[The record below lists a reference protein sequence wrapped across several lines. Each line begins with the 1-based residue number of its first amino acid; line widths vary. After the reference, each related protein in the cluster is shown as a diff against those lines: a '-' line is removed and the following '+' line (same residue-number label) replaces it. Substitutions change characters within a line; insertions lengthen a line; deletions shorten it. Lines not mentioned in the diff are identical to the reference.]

1 MAIIRSSG
9 LWEAAYAEAREFRTG
24 QRLLGLSACQQI
36 PDIGAVSTPTPLA
49 DTTLRKAII
58 LLSILAVGALLYF
71 AQDVFIPVAVA
82 LFLAMLLTPAVD
94 RLQRWRV
101 HRGLA
106 VAIILLVVFA
116 AAGAAINAVWTPA
129 TQWLARAPQTMR
141 QIDPRL
147 KPLREMFDRVD
158 DVAERAGRL
167 TQGGTAVTGK
177 PAIVTPVAGEST
189 ALSITKSFFEWMSIV
204 PFTLFFLLGGPPLLA
219 RMGASLSGNEASTKT
234 LRMTE
239 AIRQE
244 VGRYFGTIA
253 LINLGLGVATGLSM
267 FALGM
272 PNAIL
277 WGVMAGV
284 LNFIPYLGPITAC
297 FIFAGAAL
305 ITFPTLGQA
314 LAVPGVFIL
323 LHLIEGQLVQPLTVG
338 RRCEVNALVVLLGVW
353 FGFAFWGI
361 PGVLLATPVLVA
373 LKVAAQHHPSWR
385 VLGDFLSPSALWN
398 PILLKRRAA
407 AVPTKET
414 GADKPAPAA
423 IVTNRKSA

>member
-1 MAIIRSSG
+1 M
-9 LWEAAYAEAREFRTG
+9 
-24 QRLLGLSACQQI
+24 
-36 PDIGAVSTPTPLA
+36 STPTPLA

-82 LFLAMLLTPAVD
+82 LFLALLLTPAVD
-94 RLQRWRV
+94 RLQRWHV
-101 HRGLA
+101 KRGLA
-106 VAIILLVVFA
+106 VAIVLVVVFA
-116 AAGAAINAVWTPA
+116 AAAAAINTVWTPA
-129 TQWLARAPQTMR
+129 TEWLARAPQTMR
-141 QIDPRL
+141 KIDPRL
-147 KPLREMFDRVD
+147 KPLREMFDRFD

-167 TQGGTAVTGK
+167 TQGGSVVSGT
-177 PAIVTPVAGEST
+177 PAIVTPVGGEST
-189 ALSITKSFFEWMSIV
+189 AFSITKSFFEWLSII

-219 RMGASLSGNEASTKT
+219 RMGASLAGNEASTKT

-253 LINLGLGVATGLSM
+253 LINLGLGVATGLAM
-267 FALGM
+267 FVLGM

-284 LNFIPYLGPITAC
+284 LNFIPYLGPVTAC
-297 FIFAGAAL
+297 LVLAGAAL

-323 LHLIEGQLVQPLTVG
+323 LHFIEGQLVQPLTVG

-361 PGVLLATPVLVA
+361 AGVLLATPVLVA
-373 LKVAAQHHPSWR
+373 LKVAAEHQPSWR
-385 VLGDFLSPSALWN
+385 VLGDFLSPNALWN
-398 PILLKRRAA
+398 PILLKRRVPAA
-407 AVPTKET
+407 PTKET
-414 GADKPAPAA
+414 GAEKPAPAA
-423 IVTNRKSA
+423 IVTTRKSA